1 MEKSIKEQCIYF
13 LRILFEWSE
22 DLSNI
27 SFMNAK
33 INSNSNNN
41 NSGF

>member
-27 SFMNAK
+27 PFMNAK